1 MKEKILE
8 ILTLTRNNALTKE
21 QIYKKLGYTN
31 LSYQD
36 FEEVFTSLEEEKLV
50 YKTGKNSYT
59 KNPFVTATIKITKK
73 GEIFAIHDDDYIK
86 ITEDQFKCLTG
97 DIVTVRITDFNENKG
112 TIKEVIKRK
121 GTIAEVVTKQG
132 KTYAKIKEE
141 YYPINIDPKIVEG
154 SLIGIKLEKTRKAKE
169 PVAILDRVIG
179 HKNEPRIEEK
189 SILYENNFSYE
200 WSDEVKKELK
210 NIPSEVSI
218 EDKKGRR
225 DLRNKIIFTID
236 GADTKDI
243 DDAISLEKNEKGNY
257 LLGVHIADVAHYVKE
272 GSAIDKEARERAT
285 SVYMNTVVNPMY
297 PVELSNGICS
307 LNPEVDRLAITCQME
322 ISPQGKLVDFEVFE
336 SVIRSR
342 KKMTYQDVNK
352 ILEENQI
359 PEGYQTYAE
368 NIKEMQLLAE
378 ILQKNRENRGY
389 QNFDIPEEKIETDE
403 NGKPT
408 NIDERIQRKG
418 EKLIESFMLAA
429 NEVVAT
435 YIYQMGISSI
445 YRDHDKPDET
455 RLKKVINVI
464 TNYGDKLEVK
474 GKLSSSKCVQSILKQ
489 ISKTTRKLVYSQ
501 MVLRCLAKAT
511 YEAYNIGHFSI
522 GINSDIG
529 EAYTHFTS
537 PIRRYPDTTI
547 HRVLKAILHNKIENL
562 YTDSHKQKM
571 QAIAKHSS
579 IQEQNADKCERE
591 SNKMKMAE
599 FMENYLGEEYEGFIC
614 GFTPSGMFVK
624 LPNLVEGRV
633 SYSTMDDYY
642 NYNEDLEIIQG
653 EKTNKIYRLG
663 DKVMIKVVKADPL
676 LREIDFELQKPKVR
690 KIV

>member
-1 MKEKILE
+1 
-8 ILTLTRNNALTKE
+8 
-21 QIYKKLGYTN
+21 
-31 LSYQD
+31 
-36 FEEVFTSLEEEKLV
+36 
-50 YKTGKNSYT
+50 
-59 KNPFVTATIKITKK
+59 
-73 GEIFAIHDDDYIK
+73 
-86 ITEDQFKCLTG
+86 
-97 DIVTVRITDFNENKG
+97 
-112 TIKEVIKRK
+112 
-121 GTIAEVVTKQG
+121 
-132 KTYAKIKEE
+132 
-141 YYPINIDPKIVEG
+141 
-154 SLIGIKLEKTRKAKE
+154 
-169 PVAILDRVIG
+169 
-179 HKNEPRIEEK
+179 
-189 SILYENNFSYE
+189 
-200 WSDEVKKELK
+200 
-210 NIPSEVSI
+210 
-218 EDKKGRR
+218 
-225 DLRNKIIFTID
+225 
-236 GADTKDI
+236 
-243 DDAISLEKNEKGNY
+243 
-257 LLGVHIADVAHYVKE
+257 
-272 GSAIDKEARERAT
+272 
-285 SVYMNTVVNPMY
+285 
-297 PVELSNGICS
+297 
-307 LNPEVDRLAITCQME
+307 
-322 ISPQGKLVDFEVFE
+322 
-336 SVIRSR
+336 
-342 KKMTYQDVNK
+342 
-352 ILEENQI
+352 
-359 PEGYQTYAE
+359 
-368 NIKEMQLLAE
+368 MQLLAE

-522 GINSDIG
+522 GINSNIG